1 MKSAESGFSL
11 IEVVFALMIIMIA
24 MLGVLTVFTYAVQ
37 YNAGNKT
44 RSEALTV
51 LQQEVER
58 YRAAKFNAG
67 SAPDNFTPGTPD
79 NGRRDITGGT
89 KARRFVTT
97 ADANVFSVDV
107 TVDNDPGVAGV
118 QDETY
123 TCLSPQGTALA
134 ACTVKEITI
143 TVRLAPPSPNWQ
155 TAVPATVVIERV
167 RGN

>member
-1 MKSAESGFSL
+1 MKSTESGFSL
-11 IEVVFALMIIMIA
+11 IEVMFALLIIMIA

-37 YNAGNKT
+37 YNAGNKS
-44 RSEALTV
+44 RSQALAV

-58 YRAAKFNAG
+58 YRAGKFNAG
-67 SAPDNFTPGTPD
+67 TATDNFTPGTPD
-79 NGRRDITGGT
+79 DGRRDLTGGS

-97 ADANVFSVDV
+97 SDGNVFSVDV
-107 TVDNDPGVAGV
+107 DVDNDPGVSGI

-123 TCLSPQGTALA
+123 TCLSPQGTALS
-134 ACTVKEITI
+134 ACTIKEITI

-155 TAVPATVVIERV
+155 TAVPAVVVMERV